1 MTGAAWEPDPS
12 QSVDDLT
19 AAAAQAST
27 LSGAGLETGHQPEP
41 SQDAPAAGLSSI
53 TAGADV
59 LLEVN
64 DLKVH
69 FPIKRG
75 VVINKTIGHVYAV
88 DGVSLAVRRGETYG
102 LVGESGCGKSTLGRG
117 ILRLTEPTAG
127 SVIFDGVDIAGLK
140 AEPLRQARRRMQMV
154 FQDPLG
160 SLDPRQSV
168 QSLLLEGMK
177 AHGLVESDAQANTRL
192 RELLAAVGL
201 PNTALRKYPHE
212 FSGGQRQRIGIARA
226 LTVNPDLIVA
236 DEPVSALD
244 VSVQAQ
250 VVNLLEDLQAD
261 LGLTYLII
269 AHDLAVVRH
278 ISDRVGVMYLGAL
291 VEEAASQ
298 ALYAEPLHPYT
309 RALMSAVPV
318 PDPVVEDMRER
329 ILLTG
334 DLPSPANPPSGCR
347 FHTRCP
353 WRQETRCDTERP
365 ELLELR
371 PGHRVACHYAT
382 EIASGALKPHA
393 IAGGDLDFSP
403 GTPAGNRP
411 VGSQAS
417 TYLENPVNTMQF
429 PDGGAG

>member
-1 MTGAAWEPDPS
+1 MTGPAAWEADPIRQDPDL
-12 QSVDDLT
+12 LT
-19 AAAAQAST
+19 AEAAAAEVEGEARAGAS
-27 LSGAGLETGHQPEP
+27 GHQSEP
-41 SQDAPAAGLSSI
+41 LPDVPAAELSAA

-75 VVINKTIGHVYAV
+75 VLIDKTIGYVYAV

-102 LVGESGCGKSTLGRG
+102 LVGESGCGKTTLGRG
-117 ILRLTEPTAG
+117 ILRLIEPTAG
-127 SVIFDGVDIAGLK
+127 SVIFDGENIAALK
-140 AEPLRQARRRMQMV
+140 PEPLRVARRRMQMV

-168 QSLLLEGMK
+168 QSILVEGMK
-177 AHGLVESDAQANTRL
+177 AHGLDTSDAQTSARL
-192 RELLAAVGL
+192 RELLSAVGL
-201 PNTALRKYPHE
+201 PTNALRKYPHE

-226 LTVNPDLIVA
+226 LTVNPELIVA

-250 VVNLLEDLQAD
+250 VINLLEDLQAD
-261 LGLTYLII
+261 LNLTYIVI

-291 VEEAASQ
+291 VEEASSE
-298 ALYAEPLHPYT
+298 ALYAEPLHPYS
-309 RALMSAVPV
+309 RALLSAVPV
-318 PDPVVEDMRER
+318 PDPVVEDSRER

-334 DLPSPANPPSGCR
+334 DLPSPANPPTGCR

-353 WRQETRCDTERP
+353 WRQPTLCDTDRP
-365 ELLELR
+365 QMLEMR
-371 PGHRVACHYAT
+371 PGHRVACHYAA
-382 EIASGALKPHA
+382 EIASGQLQPREVTA
-393 IAGGDLDFSP
+393 D
-403 GTPAGNRP
+403 
-411 VGSQAS
+411 V
-417 TYLENPVNTMQF
+417 V
-429 PDGGAG
+429 